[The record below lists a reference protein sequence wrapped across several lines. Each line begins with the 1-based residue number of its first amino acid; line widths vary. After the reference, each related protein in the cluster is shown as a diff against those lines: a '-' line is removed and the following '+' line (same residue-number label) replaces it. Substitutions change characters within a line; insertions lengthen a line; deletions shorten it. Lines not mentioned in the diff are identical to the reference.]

1 MTIATEYVT
10 KLKKKKNEHRYIILD
25 NILILLI
32 AKTDI

>member
-10 KLKKKKNEHRYIILD
+10 KLKKKKKHRYIILD